1 MSKNDSLAQR
11 LVAWQL
17 QHGRHELPW
26 QNTHD
31 AYRIWLSEIML
42 QQTQVVTVID
52 YYARFLDKFPTV
64 QDLARAAQDEVLALW
79 AGLGY
84 YSRARNLHA
93 CAQRVVGEFNGEF
106 PHTPEQLQTLPGIG
120 ASTAAAIVVF
130 AYAYPAPIL
139 DGNVKRILSRVYG
152 IRATPSAATDKI
164 LWAKAHETLFTPQD
178 AKRLNIPFERG
189 LRAYTQGV
197 MDLGAT
203 LCTRTQP
210 NCHACPWSTQCVAL
224 AESAT
229 EQIPA
234 PKVATAVKELH
245 FGWYI
250 YRCGQGVWLEQQPER
265 GIWAKLW
272 TFPTEVR
279 LKKTHAQ
286 KLTPLKHRL
295 THRQLHIQ
303 PYLIEIDD
311 HQAQHIRNT
320 ASGRWVDL
328 NEPKFNLAL
337 PKPVAQILRFLSERD
352 LLEKE

>member
-1 MSKNDSLAQR
+1 MSKNDTLGQR

-17 QHGRHELPW
+17 QHGRHDLPW

-64 QDLARAAQDEVLALW
+64 QYLARASQDEVLALW

-84 YSRARNLHA
+84 YSRARNLYA
-93 CAQRVVGEFNGEF
+93 CAQRVVDEFGGEF
-106 PHTPEQLQTLPGIG
+106 PRTPEQLQTLPGIG
-120 ASTAAAIVVF
+120 ASTAAAIAVF

-152 IRATPSAATDKI
+152 VSTAPSAATDKI
-164 LWAKAHETLFTPQD
+164 LWAKAHEALFTPQD
-178 AKRLNIPFERG
+178 AKRLQIPFERG

-224 AESAT
+224 AENAT

-234 PKVATAVKELH
+234 PKVAVAVKELH
-245 FGWYI
+245 FDWYI
-250 YRCGQGVWLEQQPER
+250 YRRGQRVWLEQQPER

-272 TFPTEVR
+272 TFPTQAR
-279 LKKTHAQ
+279 LEPAAAQ

-303 PYLIEIDD
+303 PYVIELNECQI
-311 HQAQHIRNT
+311 QQIERA
-320 ASGRWVDL
+320 ASGRWLEL
-328 NEPKFNLAL
+328 NESSFSLAL
-337 PKPVAQILRFLSERD
+337 PKTAEQLLRVLGY
-352 LLEKE
+352 